1 MTDFSAARAIADA
14 VLYEGYLLFPYTA
27 STRKNQMRW
36 QFGVVVPKAYEAAG
50 TGEHGE
56 QQTEVLVEAA
66 GVNPRVDV
74 LVRFLHV
81 VARTIEAAEP
91 DGSFRDVESVVV
103 DGTKHLRFDE
113 TVERKV
119 GMEIDLAS
127 AHPTREPFRFEG
139 ERTVEI
145 LTDASGN
152 VAGRV
157 VRQSRAIE
165 GTLAAW
171 IVPEV
176 TMSGGA
182 DAAMS
187 DGSAAA
193 KSSGAQTQLRRVRLR
208 LENHSDVVAAPE
220 RAGVLRTAFVSA
232 HTLLGARDGA
242 FLSPIDPPPYAAEA
256 TKRLVNQHTW
266 PVLVGDE
273 TCDSQRA
280 LLVLSSPIV
289 LSDFPRVAPQTDIDA
304 FDATEIDELLTLGVL
319 ALSDE
324 ERAEARATDPR
335 ARAIV
340 ERAERFGAAEQAK
353 VHSDSLEALDT
364 PPPQSIV
371 VAGVTVS
378 PGSKVRLHPKRRADA
393 WDMFLVGKTAT
404 VRKIQQDLEDT
415 MYVTVTIDDDPA
427 SDFHEWYGRSF
438 FFEPDEVEPLGPAVA
453 DRPQGERSGFDAFEL
468 FDENAAHGA
477 TMNGPRLVDAPHS
490 AEFDDREQRP

>member
-27 STRKNQMRW
+27 GARKNQMRW

-56 QQTEVLVEAA
+56 QQTEVLVESA
-66 GVNPRVDV
+66 GPNPKVAV

-91 DGSFRDVESVVV
+91 DGSFRDVESLVVG
-103 DGTKHLRFDE
+103 GTKHLRFDE

-119 GMEIDLAS
+119 SMDVEFAS
-127 AHPTREPFRFEG
+127 AQPARQSFRFEG
-139 ERTVEI
+139 ERNVEM
-145 LTDASGN
+145 LSDAAGN

-157 VRQSRAIE
+157 VRQCRTIE
-165 GTLAAW
+165 GTLEACAISEATMAA
-171 IVPEV
+171 
-176 TMSGGA
+176 G
-182 DAAMS
+182 
-187 DGSAAA
+187 AAA
-193 KSSGAQTQLRRVRLR
+193 TSPAAAEATSPAGTDAPLSAGTEARLRRLRVR
-208 LENHSDVVAAPE
+208 LENHSEVVAARE

-232 HTLLGARDGA
+232 HTLLGASDGM
-242 FLSPIDPPPYAAEA
+242 FLSPIDPPPYAAPA

-273 TCDSQRA
+273 THDGQRA
-280 LLVLSSPIV
+280 SLVLSSPIV
-289 LSDFPRVAPQTDIDA
+289 LADFPRVAPQTDIDA

-340 ERAERFGAAEQAK
+340 ERAERFGVAEQSK

-364 PPPQSIV
+364 PPPQSII
-371 VAGVTVS
+371 VAGVTVV

-393 WDMFLVGKTAT
+393 WDMFLVDKIAT

-438 FFEPDEVEPLGPAVA
+438 FFEPGEVEPLEGGAP
-453 DRPQGERSGFDAFEL
+453 SGDAAIQAE
-468 FDENAAHGA
+468 AAHPDIFGGA
-477 TMNGPRLVDAPHS
+477 L
-490 AEFDDREQRP
+490 